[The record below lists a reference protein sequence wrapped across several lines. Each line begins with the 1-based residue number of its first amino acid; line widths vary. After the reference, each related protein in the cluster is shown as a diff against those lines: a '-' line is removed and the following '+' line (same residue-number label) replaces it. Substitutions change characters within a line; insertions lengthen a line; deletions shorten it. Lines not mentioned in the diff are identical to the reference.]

1 MSNQP
6 NIESVRVYNT
16 KSKIKKKSRKSQNKT
31 ENRTKTQEVV
41 LKTEKTEKTTKGD
54 NNEIIVNQ
62 VEPYTKNVIRS
73 SSFSTTCQ
81 HCQQKVMTKSVQTF
95 NCGTCLFCC
104 CTGMIIYC
112 VIQLIRG
119 KDICCYDAVH
129 KCPNCKQIIAEY
141 ESC

>member
-6 NIESVRVYNT
+6 NIESVHVFNK
-16 KSKIKKKSRKSQNKT
+16 KSKKKKKSKGAKKKP
-31 ENRTKTQEVV
+31 ENTPNTQEVV
-41 LKTEKTEKTTKGD
+41 ENTEKTTKE
-54 NNEIIVNQ
+54 NINVIVVNQ

-81 HCQQKVMTKSVQTF
+81 HCKEKVMTKSVTKF

-104 CTGMIIYC
+104 CTGIIIYF

-119 KDICCYDAVH
+119 KDICCYDAIH